1 VAVIGASVDTP
12 EVNRAFAKLYGLNMT
27 LVCDTERRLSEA
39 FGVLKEPGG
48 KARRTTF
55 LLGEGVVQHVW
66 TNVDPGGHA
75 SAVLETTRE
84 IWEWPMPDVET
95 GF

>member
-1 VAVIGASVDTP
+1 MAVIGASVDTP
-12 EVNRAFAKLYGLNMT
+12 AVNRAFAKLYGLNMT
-27 LVCDTERRLSEA
+27 LVCDSERRLSEV

-66 TNVDPGGHA
+66 TDVDPGGHA
-75 SAVLETTRE
+75 SAVLETVRE
-84 IWEWPMPDVET
+84 IWEWPVPNEET

>member
-1 VAVIGASVDTP
+1 VDAP
-12 EVNRAFAKLYGLNMT
+12 AANLAFAKQHGLRMT

-48 KARRTTF
+48 TAKRTTF
-55 LLGEGVVQHVW
+55 LLGEGVIQHVW
-66 TNVDPGGHA
+66 TDVDPGGHA
-75 SAVLETTRE
+75 SAVLETARE
-84 IWEWPMPDVET
+84 IWEWPILDEET